1 MLRKKSA
8 RPRALKVRQAVY
20 STADMPGETPSQ
32 TCARIS
38 NSVQRGGASLADYSV
53 GELWAVVRHR
63 CADRHNRRGAD
74 QAYSMMETLGEFDAQ
89 KAADV
94 IAAVLTRNKRPLRE
108 DGVLTNAD
116 LAAFLQLC

>member
-1 MLRKKSA
+1 
-8 RPRALKVRQAVY
+8 
-20 STADMPGETPSQ
+20 MPGENPSQ
-32 TCARIS
+32 THARIS
-38 NSVQRGGASLADYSV
+38 SRVQRGGSWSEYSA

-63 CADRHNRRGAD
+63 CADRRNRRRANSV
-74 QAYSMMETLGEFDAQ
+74 YSMMETMGDFDPQ

-94 IAAVLTRNKRPLRE
+94 VAAVLTREKLALRE